1 VSYDDRIRL
10 TQGADESYFSNANC
24 SAADPLVLAIL
35 TLKKDINDADPGVI
49 QKKPTSSFVSGVGQ
63 ITDTGTTDGTAVIRF
78 DFTAAQLAA
87 LAPMQYVFDVKL
99 KTTAGL
105 FFPGA
110 QGRCDLIQQTTTST
124 S

>member
-1 VSYDDRIRL
+1 MSYDDRIRL
-10 TQGADESYFSNANC
+10 TQGADESYFSNAKCNG
-24 SAADPLVLAIL
+24 ADPLILAIL
-35 TLKKDINDADPGVI
+35 TLKINIGDNDPGVL
-49 QKKPTSSFVSGVGQ
+49 QKKPTTSFSAGVGQ
-63 ITDTGTTDGTAVIRF
+63 ITDDGTTDGAAVVRF

-87 LAPMQYVFDVKL
+87 LSPQTYIFDVKL
-99 KTTAGL
+99 KTAAGL